1 MLIFLVALIAMI
13 VFYIV
18 YTETMFTSI
27 GEIAERLSSIAFWVV
42 FISFIIFV
50 LAHIG
55 TDSKIMKNEIRY
67 NALLNEVKI
76 ADAGND
82 DAAKI
87 LAIKDVSE
95 WNQKVKEDKYWTYNP
110 WTSWY
115 HNEKVVDVEKVI
127 KLPWNTDND

>member
-1 MLIFLVALIAMI
+1 MGCFRFLYHLC
-13 VFYIV
+13 FSSYWN
-18 YTETMFTSI
+18 
-27 GEIAERLSSIAFWVV
+27 RLK
-42 FISFIIFV
+42 
-50 LAHIG
+50 
-55 TDSKIMKNEIRY
+55 DYENEIRY

-115 HNEKVVDVEKVI
+115 HNEKVVDAEKVI

>member
-1 MLIFLVALIAMI
+1 M
-13 VFYIV
+13 
-18 YTETMFTSI
+18 
-27 GEIAERLSSIAFWVV
+27 
-42 FISFIIFV
+42 
-50 LAHIG
+50 
-55 TDSKIMKNEIRY
+55 
-67 NALLNEVKI
+67 LNEVKI

-87 LAIKDVSE
+87 LAIQNVSE

-115 HNEKVVDVEKVI
+115 HNEKVVDAEKVI